1 MESRGSG
8 EILQKYAEIWNIDQN
23 MCCGRHVSNLSQL
36 QMIKL
41 LYTETKKNKFFLYFL
56 VGNRVNQYVS
66 QSFKRTKDLTGILN
80 GGPEHHGELA
90 DKAVKNAKKYQ
101 KSTQNLL
108 KELATM
114 TANQL
119 KSSQP
124 KFYSVHRPE
133 ISNDFINILL
143 SELKD
148 QEIFVLITMGNDK
161 EGPCQVVM
169 SMNSPNGMEI
179 LNTLGASIC
188 EALEAKARADP
199 KTLRTNGKFG
209 SLKNREKADKIIE
222 DFFAVW

>member
-1 MESRGSG
+1 
-8 EILQKYAEIWNIDQN
+8 

-143 SELKD
+143 LELKD

-161 EGPCQVVM
+161 EGPFLRALALAGR
-169 SMNSPNGMEI
+169 P
-179 LNTLGASIC
+179 TGA
-188 EALEAKARADP
+188 AGARGCAHRVGGVLLIVW
-199 KTLRTNGKFG
+199 K
-209 SLKNREKADKIIE
+209 KNFVKIG
-222 DFFAVW
+222 

>member
-1 MESRGSG
+1 
-8 EILQKYAEIWNIDQN
+8 
-23 MCCGRHVSNLSQL
+23 
-36 QMIKL
+36 
-41 LYTETKKNKFFLYFL
+41 
-56 VGNRVNQYVS
+56 
-66 QSFKRTKDLTGILN
+66 
-80 GGPEHHGELA
+80 
-90 DKAVKNAKKYQ
+90 
-101 KSTQNLL
+101 
-108 KELATM
+108 M

-119 KSSQP
+119 KSSQS
-124 KFYSVHRPE
+124 KFYSAHRPE

-169 SMNSPNGMEI
+169 SMNRPNGMEI

-222 DFFAVW
+222 DFFAV